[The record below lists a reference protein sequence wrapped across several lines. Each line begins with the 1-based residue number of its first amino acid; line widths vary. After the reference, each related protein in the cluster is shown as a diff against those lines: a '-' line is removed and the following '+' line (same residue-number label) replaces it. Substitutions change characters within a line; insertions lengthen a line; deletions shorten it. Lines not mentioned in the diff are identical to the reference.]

1 MLRYIRDKTAAPY
14 FSNLVWFI
22 GNNVL
27 DLDVCVRHDIEYGLL
42 LRHCRCR
49 HLAQV
54 LTNML
59 LQVKKR
65 GGMVRRGAVMY
76 DLHTVLLPASLPNS
90 QEQNN

>member
-54 LTNML
+54 LTNMH
-59 LQVKKR
+59 
-65 GGMVRRGAVMY
+65 A
-76 DLHTVLLPASLPNS
+76 LH
-90 QEQNN
+90 